1 MEIYRINGGK
11 PLKGTVRISGSKNA
25 ALPLL
30 AASILIKGKVV
41 FEDIPALK
49 DVFTMFE
56 LLEHIGADIDYDPKS
71 KIAVID
77 TSNISKH
84 EVPYELVKKMRAS
97 FILAGPLLAI
107 FKKAKVSLPGGC
119 AIGSRPVDIH
129 LKCFEKLL
137 INCRNK
143 SGNII
148 MNKSR
153 KKEQDDPVEIILD
166 FPSVGGTQNIIMAS
180 IYENRT
186 VRIINWAKEPEVV
199 VLIDFLK
206 EAGANIK
213 IDENVDIV
221 IKGGKQ
227 LKKSVNFKNIPDRIE
242 AGTFMIGTLITGG
255 EVKLTN
261 INIPHLKN
269 MIEKCIECGAVVDVK
284 RTSLEIKASKKHHPI
299 RIKTLPYPGFSTD
312 LQAQFSAFL
321 ATVPGSSIIE
331 ETIFENRF
339 NHIPE
344 LIRMGADIFIDNDS
358 ANISGVEKL
367 TGAQVMAS
375 DLRAGAALVLAG
387 LFAQGETVVR
397 RIYHIDRGYEEFDD
411 KLRKLGAEIVREK
424 LSE

>member
-1 MEIYRINGGK
+1 MEIYRINGGN

-30 AASILIKGKVV
+30 AASILIQGKVV

-49 DVFTMFE
+49 DVYTMFE
-56 LLEHIGADIDYDPKS
+56 LLTHIGAQIDYDPKT
-71 KIAVID
+71 KIAVVD
-77 TSNISKH
+77 TSEISKH

-97 FILAGPLLAI
+97 FILAGPLLAV

-137 INCRNK
+137 INCRNQ

-148 MNKSR
+148 MSKSR
-153 KKEQDDPVEIILD
+153 KKRKDDHIEIILD
-166 FPSVGGTQNIIMAS
+166 FPSVGATQNIIMAS
-180 IYENRT
+180 IYEDRT
-186 VRIINWAKEPEVV
+186 IKIINWAKEPEVV
-199 VLIDFLK
+199 VLVDFLK

-213 IDENVDIV
+213 MNDHGEIV

-227 LKKSVNFKNIPDRIE
+227 LKKSIDFKNIPDRIE
-242 AGTFMIGTLITGG
+242 AGTFMIAGLITGG

-261 INIPHLKN
+261 VSLPHLKN
-269 MIEKCIECGAVVDVK
+269 VIEKCQECGATIETR
-284 RTSLEIKASKKHHPI
+284 RTSLTIKASKRHQPI

-312 LQAQFSAFL
+312 LQAQFTAFL

-339 NHIPE
+339 NHVPE
-344 LIRMGADIFIDNDS
+344 LSRMGADIFIENDS
-358 ANISGVEKL
+358 ANIRGVEKL

-411 KLRKLGAEIVREK
+411 KLRKLGASITREK
-424 LSE
+424 LTE